1 MLINNNIFSKTL
13 RAVKILALSAL
24 TLLPVGCI
32 NDLLDDGIRPNGD
45 GTFGPINLEIA
56 FDSEINDTK
65 TRGTFDTNNFKMTSS
80 WAAIFDV
87 ATGNVIAMVDT
98 LYNFNDGNFSA
109 GTDHTAGA
117 GEQYKVEFKNFIFND
132 ANNEVYI
139 AGVANYEN
147 IFVIDAHG
155 NETTLINALKDVTNI
170 IEYKNIAV
178 NTASAEKALNGEN
191 RPLIAGFWGDNHGNF
206 TVNLSGKVYTNEPNS
221 SSGSTANPIVQL
233 YDKSTYKITE
243 ANINAIANGKI
254 HLRRLYSHLNINV
267 KVNTSDNF
275 KFSNPRVKVY
285 NMPQYTFLQEHKT
298 VENPQA
304 YTNETW
310 PAATHT
316 AADLYGTRLDTEVIS
331 ANNTAYNNTKDAAFI
346 MNDEDKFT
354 VSTSGNTTTIK
365 FGYWHYETKGWAM
378 PSVAS
383 ANDRERMHGNSGV
396 YSSLCPSA
404 EDDFNNAAPYFV
416 ITADVES
423 GTYKGAADFI
433 IHEGNCCQAD
443 GNAAKD
449 AATAAKDFSTFRN
462 VNYTY
467 NVEINGIN
475 NIITKVTAEDLSGDF
490 YHGTGGDLWAS
501 EPKMMKVAK
510 DGNTYDITF
519 PGKLFWCIT
528 EDDDKNYYGVPM
540 DQDWK
545 FSERYPSYPRNVTEY
560 TGRTRADSFYDN
572 ITIDGLPLAEIGN
585 IDPDRTFTLKFG
597 EASGAGKLYLC
608 GVQTSPDGMV
618 TLYTVYCFNQN
629 GDLLDSPVIQM
640 PYAPATGAL
649 VMGIDDHTLRWKAI
663 KGAQSY
669 TVKLETSNGM
679 GGYFVTLDADG
690 TEISDKAFLT
700 ALGSTA
706 DPINV
711 KLNKIN
717 IAGDDYFEFR
727 IRYSN
732 KAKAMLNFLQSQDQA
747 NVTFSVTAN
756 AGDETSDPGTISRT
770 IINPVWDFNATE
782 WQNGVSKLQIDNSA
796 ISGAF
801 AANQTLEVN
810 GLTMYTGNSNKMTYE
825 KNGNYYN
832 FRPNGIGSTS
842 NRGFRFNALS
852 SGKLSVWTSS
862 TSASSSN
869 LKQKRYVKIYTNS
882 DGELQA
888 SEDATETAPGTL
900 TECKTNLSFN
910 VNGKDPGGA
919 NVWIYNSA
927 DIKFYKIKLT
937 PEDR

>member
-13 RAVKILALSAL
+13 SAVKILALSAL
-24 TLLPVGCI
+24 TLLPVGCV

-147 IFVIDAHG
+147 IYVIDAHG

-206 TVNLSGKVYTNEPNS
+206 TVNLSGKVYTNEPTS
-221 SSGSTANPIVQL
+221 ATGSTANPIVQL
-233 YDKSTYKITE
+233 YDKSSYKITQ
-243 ANINAIANGKI
+243 ANIDAIAKGKI

-383 ANDRERMHGNSGV
+383 ANDRERMHGDSGV

-467 NVEINGIN
+467 NIEINGIN

-510 DGNTYDITF
+510 GGNTYDITI

-572 ITIDGLPLAEIGN
+572 ITIGGWPLAEIGN
-585 IDPDRTFTLKFG
+585 IDPDRPYTLKFG
-597 EASGAGKLYLC
+597 EASVAGKLYLC
-608 GVQTSPDGMV
+608 GIQTSPDGMV
-618 TLYTVYCFNQN
+618 NLYTVYCFNQD
-629 GDLLDSPVIQM
+629 GDLLDSPTVEM
-640 PYAPATGAL
+640 PNAPQGNL
-649 VMGIDDHTLRWKAI
+649 ILGIHDHTIRWK
-663 KGAQSY
+663 KVDGADYY
-669 TVKLETSNGM
+669 TVSLGTNSLG
-679 GGYFVTLDADG
+679 GGYSVNLRPNAT
-690 TEISDKAFLT
+690 
-700 ALGSTA
+700 
-706 DPINV
+706 
-711 KLNKIN
+711 NKDTS
-717 IAGDDYFEFR
+717 GMD
-727 IRYSN
+727 
-732 KAKAMLNFLQSQDQA
+732 LNFSENDGYYYYTMRYAKSQYALLSLVDDA
-747 NVTFSVTAN
+747 SNLSATATFTVTAHSDN
-756 AGDETSDPGTISRT
+756 GQKSDPAVISKT
-770 IINPVWDFNATE
+770 VVNPVWDFNTTVWRNVINPKLSGTNIPEGTE
-782 WQNGVSKLQIDNSA
+782 VKQ
-796 ISGAF
+796 
-801 AANQTLEVN
+801 N
-810 GLTMYTGNSNKMTYE
+810 GLTLYTGGNTMTYQPY
-825 KNGNYYN
+825 GSYYAVMT
-832 FRPNGIGSTS
+832 GGSGSTA
-842 NRGFRFNALS
+842 NRGFRFHAFANGKINA
-852 SGKLSVWTSS
+852 WTSS
-862 TSASSSN
+862 NTGSQSSADG
-869 LKQKRYVKIYTNS
+869 QTDRWIYLAQTNAS
-882 DGELQA
+882 GGTTVTQA
-888 SEDATETAPGTL
+888 TNGNRANKSVSGTL
-900 TECKTNLSFN
+900 TKSPDIE
-910 VNGKDPGGA
+910 VDPVIKDGTLD
-919 NVWIYNSA
+919 NVWVYPFGSIV
-927 DIKFYKIKLT
+927 IYKIQFT
-937 PEDR
+937 PQDR

>member
-1 MLINNNIFSKTL
+1 MLINKNIFSKTL
-13 RAVKILALSAL
+13 RAVRIMALAAL
-24 TLLPVGCI
+24 TLLPVGCV

-45 GTFGPINLEIA
+45 RTFGPIDLEIA
-56 FDSEINDTK
+56 FDAEINDTK
-65 TRGTFDTNNFKMTSS
+65 TRGTFDTNNFEMTSS

-98 LYNFNDGNFSA
+98 LYNFDDGNYEA
-109 GTDHTAGA
+109 GTNHNNGA
-117 GEQYKVEFKNFIFND
+117 GDKYKIEFKDFIFND

-139 AGVANYEN
+139 AGVANYED
-147 IFVIDAHG
+147 IKVIDAHG
-155 NETTLINALKDVTNI
+155 EGMSLIDALNNVTNI

-178 NTASAEKALNGEN
+178 NTASAEQALKGKN
-191 RPLIAGFWGDNHGNF
+191 RPVIAGFWGDNHGNF
-206 TVNLSGKVYTNEPNS
+206 TVNLSGKVYTNEPTS
-221 SSGSTANPIVQL
+221 ATGSTANPIVQL
-233 YDKSTYKITE
+233 YDKSTYKITQN
-243 ANINAIANGKI
+243 NIDAIGKGMI

-267 KVNTSDNF
+267 EVNTSADF

-285 NMPQYTFLQEHKT
+285 NMPEYTFLQEHKT

-304 YTNETW
+304 YTNDSW
-310 PAATHT
+310 GAATHT
-316 AADLYGTRLDTEVIS
+316 AADIYGTRLDTEVIS
-331 ANNTAYNNTKDAAFI
+331 ANNTAYNNTEDAAFI

-354 VSTSGNTTTIK
+354 VTTSGNKTTIK

-383 ANDRERMHGNSGV
+383 ANDRERMHGDSGV

-423 GTYKGAADFI
+423 GSYKGTADFI

-467 NVEINGIN
+467 NVQINGIN
-475 NIITKVTAEDLSGDF
+475 NIITKVTADDLSGDY
-490 YHGTGGDLWAS
+490 YHGTGGELWSS
-501 EPKMMKVAK
+501 EVKKMKVAK
-510 DGNTYDITF
+510 DGNNFKIKF
-519 PGKLFWCIT
+519 PEGKFFWCIR
-528 EDDDKNYYGVPM
+528 ENNEQPYGVAMDDTWGYSSWYPM
-540 DQDWK
+540 YPTGVDTSGTYGDFYEFVTINGK
-545 FSERYPSYPRNVTEY
+545 NLSEIQSFDSETTATLSFGQNDVTN
-560 TGRTRADSFYDN
+560 GQ
-572 ITIDGLPLAEIGN
+572 
-585 IDPDRTFTLKFG
+585 
-597 EASGAGKLYLC
+597 LYLC
-608 GVQTSPDGMV
+608 GLYTSPDGLV
-618 TLYTVYCFNQN
+618 DYYAVYRFDQN
-629 GDLLDSPVIQM
+629 GLLLDSPVIQM
-640 PYAPATGAL
+640 PYAPATGGL
-649 VMGIDDHTLRWKAI
+649 VMGIDDHTLRWKAV
-663 KGAQSY
+663 KGADSY

-679 GGYFVTLDADG
+679 GGYYVTLDADG
-690 TEISDKAFLT
+690 NEISDQPFLN

-782 WQNGVSKLQIDNSA
+782 WQNGVKNLLIDNSQ
-796 ISGAF
+796 INGAF

-810 GLTMYTGNSNKMTYE
+810 GLTMYTGNSNKMAYE

-832 FRPNGIGSTS
+832 FRPNGNGSTS

-869 LKQKRYVKIYTNS
+869 INQKRYVKIYTNS

-888 SEDATETAPGTL
+888 SEDATATAPGTL